1 MSAEN
6 EAAAV
11 ARLFLKRAGDHLT
24 AARVLI
30 ESGVDCTS
38 DAACYHCVETV
49 ATSIRALLTLCD
61 IRMPRVH
68 DLEWLHRM
76 LPAEFRLEIAPADL
90 AYLSTYGIDRWWE
103 PDCAQAERAYSIASE
118 SLELAKRKAGI

>member
-1 MSAEN
+1 MSAG
-6 EAAAV
+6 EAEAV
-11 ARLFLKRAGDHLT
+11 AGIFLKRAGDHLT

-30 ESGVDCTS
+30 ESGVPGTT

-49 ATSIRALLTLCD
+49 GTSIKALLTLRD

-68 DLEWLHRM
+68 DLEWLHR
-76 LPAEFRLEIAPADL
+76 LIPPDLRLDVPPADL

-103 PDCAQAERAYSIASE
+103 PDLPQAQRAYSIASRF
-118 SLELAKRKAGI
+118 LELATKMANSR